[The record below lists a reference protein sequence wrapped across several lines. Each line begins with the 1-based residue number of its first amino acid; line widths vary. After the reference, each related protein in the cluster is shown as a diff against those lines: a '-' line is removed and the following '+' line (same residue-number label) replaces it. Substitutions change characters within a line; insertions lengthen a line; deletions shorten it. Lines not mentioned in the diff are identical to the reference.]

1 MKPIEIM
8 ARLSRRRLRAAPLAL
23 AAVVAMGAAGITRT
37 AAAPVD
43 HVAKQHAAAKTKLKF
58 VYITPSPI
66 GANSFLQLGRT
77 GIKKAAKKFHASYQ
91 VLESEDPTSR
101 EQNLRAAIN
110 NGASLVVLIG
120 FEFNDLV
127 DKYAPQSPKTQFL
140 IIDQCTNH
148 PGPNVHCARFKE
160 YEVNYLLGV
169 AAGKLTK
176 TNHIGAIGAVDIPF
190 LHRYTDAFV
199 EGALHVNHKIK
210 SDIRWVAND
219 ESGFADPAKAKQEA
233 LAMAADGD
241 DQILAAASASNIGVF
256 QAAQQKNVDAYGV
269 DVNQCALAPGH
280 VVDNAIKRVDVVM
293 EKSINSILHHKG
305 PQVAQYGL
313 KGGALTLATLEAKHP
328 LSTKCVLAKHPDV
341 LKLVKKVRQRIIS
354 GKIKIKDP
362 MAQH

>member
-1 MKPIEIM
+1 MKSREI
-8 ARLSRRRLRAAPLAL
+8 ATRLSRRRLGAAPVAF
-23 AAVVAMGAAGITRT
+23 AAIMAIGVTGITRT
-37 AAAPVD
+37 AAAPI
-43 HVAKQHAAAKTKLKF
+43 HRVAKLHAGAQTNLKF
-58 VYITPSPI
+58 VYITPNPI
-66 GANSFLQLGRT
+66 GANSFLQLGRV
-77 GIKKAAKKFHASYQ
+77 GIERAAKKFHASYQ

-101 EQNLRAAIN
+101 EQNLRAAID

-140 IIDQCTNH
+140 IVDQCTNK

-199 EGALHVNHKIK
+199 WGAQHVNHKIK
-210 SDIRWVAND
+210 SDVRWVAND

-233 LAMAADGD
+233 LAMAANGD

-256 QAAQQKNVDAYGV
+256 QAAQQKNIDAYGV

-280 VVDNAIKRVDVVM
+280 VVDNAVKRVDVVM
-293 EKSINSILHHKG
+293 MKSINDILHHKG

-313 KGGALTLATLEAKHP
+313 KGGGLTLSTLAAKHP
-328 LSTKCVLAKHPDV
+328 LSTKCVLAKHPAV
-341 LKLVKKVRQRIIS
+341 LRLVKRVRQQIIS